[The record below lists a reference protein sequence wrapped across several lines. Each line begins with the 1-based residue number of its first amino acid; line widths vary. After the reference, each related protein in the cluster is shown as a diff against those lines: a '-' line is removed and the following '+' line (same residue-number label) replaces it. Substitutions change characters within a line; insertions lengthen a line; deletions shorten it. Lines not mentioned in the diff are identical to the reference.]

1 MWVLSSQYPHQQL
14 SLSVYLVIAIQV
26 GVSLIFYR
34 FIGLSKVKREENAS
48 RRENSMKCL
57 GRSTGYM
64 RGNVADEKE
73 SE

>member
-1 MWVLSSQYPHQQL
+1 M
-14 SLSVYLVIAIQV
+14 VIVIQV

-57 GRSTGYM
+57 GRSTGYT

>member
-1 MWVLSSQYPHQQL
+1 MWVLISQYPHQQL
-14 SLSVYLVIAIQV
+14 SLSVCLVIVIQV

-57 GRSTGYM
+57 GRSTGYT